1 MIFYKHSGIFKTMLA
16 IKLRQIGKKHQ
27 KTFRIVVAEKR
38 SKMSAVIDD
47 LGFWNPHTN
56 KFEVKKEKVEHWLK
70 NGAQPTDSVHNILI
84 NAKAIEGKKIPMHK
98 TPAKTEE
105 APKPD
110 TAQETLA
117 A

>member
-1 MIFYKHSGIFKTMLA
+1 MLA

-56 KFEVKKEKVEHWLK
+56 KFEIKKEKVEHWLK

-98 TPAKTEE
+98 TPVKTEE
-105 APKPD
+105 TPKPETTPE
-110 TAQETLA
+110 TASVA
-117 A
+117 

>member
-1 MIFYKHSGIFKTMLA
+1 MLA
-16 IKLRQIGKKHQ
+16 IKLKQIGKKHQ

-56 KFEVKKEKVEHWLK
+56 KFEVKKERVEHWLK

-84 NAKAIEGKKIPMHK
+84 NAKAIEGKKIPVHK
-98 TPAKTEE
+98 IVKKAEVETPKEIT
-105 APKPD
+105 
-110 TAQETLA
+110 QETQQVA
-117 A
+117 ATEQPAA